1 MVSGW
6 IKCRL
11 NAVPCGH
18 VSDAIAGSAGGL
30 VVVWRRDT
38 ADLGYTSRMK
48 IYKRDKDSRK
58 VLSRV
63 FFFVVVGIPG
73 ICLTRDG
80 L

>member
-1 MVSGW
+1 M
-6 IKCRL
+6 

-63 FFFVVVGIPG
+63 GFFCVCVVVGIPG